1 MFETCIFQQILITK
15 IFNNMVFFF
24 VIFGDLV
31 VVMIDGLKL
40 SNNSKSD
47 VKLEI
52 VKPLELSIITINNY
66 QT

>member
-1 MFETCIFQQILITK
+1 M
-15 IFNNMVFFF
+15 
-24 VIFGDLV
+24 FGDLV

-40 SNNSKSD
+40 PNNSKSD

-52 VKPLELSIITINNY
+52 VKPLELSVITINNY